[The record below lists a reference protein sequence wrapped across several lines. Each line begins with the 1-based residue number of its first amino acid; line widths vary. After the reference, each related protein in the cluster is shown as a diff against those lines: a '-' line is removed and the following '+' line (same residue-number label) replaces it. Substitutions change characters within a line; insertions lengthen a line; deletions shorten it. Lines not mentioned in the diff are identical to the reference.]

1 MRLIGLVL
9 ALAVSFVVGVLAA
22 ESQPAIKF
30 PRIGYLVIAPLAD
43 PPSAERRAFLEGLR
57 DLGYVE
63 RQNLIVEYRSANW
76 NRDLLADLAEELVAL
91 KVDVIV
97 AVPGAAD
104 AARHATKTVPI
115 VLLGGGDPVAAG
127 LVASLARPGGNIT
140 GTIVGLPEVAGKRLA
155 LLKEA
160 FPKISRVAVL
170 WNSATELGVQRD
182 WQETQAAAV
191 VLGIEL
197 QSLEV
202 RDPKDFPS
210 AFAVMSRRRPDALI
224 AVLSPLTSAYRPI
237 IIEFAMKNRLPTM
250 FGQRADVE
258 AGGLM
263 SYSPSVAE
271 SFRRGAIY
279 VDKILKGAKPSEL
292 PVEQPTKY
300 ELVINLKTAK
310 ALRLTVPQSLLV
322 RADEIIQ

>member
-1 MRLIGLVL
+1 
-9 ALAVSFVVGVLAA
+9 
-22 ESQPAIKF
+22 
-30 PRIGYLVIAPLAD
+30 
-43 PPSAERRAFLEGLR
+43 
-57 DLGYVE
+57 
-63 RQNLIVEYRSANW
+63 
-76 NRDLLADLAEELVAL
+76 
-91 KVDVIV
+91 
-97 AVPGAAD
+97 
-104 AARHATKTVPI
+104 
-115 VLLGGGDPVAAG
+115 
-127 LVASLARPGGNIT
+127 
-140 GTIVGLPEVAGKRLA
+140 RLA

-310 ALRLTVPQSLLV
+310 ALRL
-322 RADEIIQ
+322 